1 MSSKAALGLVFIA
14 VLGVGAGAI
23 YLMYSKSNA
32 AVQAANQS
40 QYTQAAAQEQL
51 KIIQDQ
57 TKANTEAAAT
67 FQRYA
72 EKDSQWVGGGG
83 GTLQQDLVC
92 PSGSWVTKILGKAGS
107 YVDKIGIQCRNGTN
121 SAQYGGGGG
130 ADFQM
135 ESPLGFDQLDIGS
148 GKYIDSIKGWSSG
161 VTIGSAG
168 GGGGAKNSY
177 TCPGGKVM
185 GLGVRSGTYVDSLRV
200 LCGK

>member
-1 MSSKAALGLVFIA
+1 MRRR
-14 VLGVGAGAI
+14 
-23 YLMYSKSNA
+23 
-32 AVQAANQS
+32 
-40 QYTQAAAQEQL
+40 T
-51 KIIQDQ
+51 
-57 TKANTEAAAT
+57 
-67 FQRYA
+67 R
-72 EKDSQWVGGGG
+72 
-83 GTLQQDLVC
+83 
-92 PSGSWVTKILGKAGS
+92 SGSAVVVALCSKTWCVPLVAGS
-107 YVDKIGIQCRNGTN
+107 PRFWAKLVPYVDKIGIQCRNGTN